1 MADQKTQLQNLLQ
14 QVLNQILSEQNQ
26 NSQDN
31 NQISILLERPKNPE
45 HGDFATNLAMKLAK
59 TLRKK
64 PQEISNDLIN
74 KIQQIQQQNP
84 NLNFIEN
91 ISIAGAGF
99 INFKCKATS
108 KLSIISKVLNEK
120 ENFGKSAKKNQK
132 ILVENCSAIIFT

>member
-1 MADQKTQLQNLLQ
+1 MEDQKTQLQNLLQ
-14 QVLNQILSEQNQ
+14 QVLNQILHEQ
-26 NSQDN
+26 NSQNSQNSQNN

-91 ISIAGAGF
+91 IEIY
-99 INFKCKATS
+99 
-108 KLSIISKVLNEK
+108 
-120 ENFGKSAKKNQK
+120 
-132 ILVENCSAIIFT
+132 IFL